1 MFLHFHEKYNMI
13 LFVLKI
19 LDRIQIKTLNSFFS
33 FFYLFCL
40 LHAPPPLAA
49 RGFKRR
55 CQKIQANRGSGT
67 VSSPLPF
74 PTGGE
79 GNVTCK
85 SQENTTIIFIL
96 FFSSKL
102 VLPSLILGLLFFPS
116 LGGRFVVVRGGTP
129 RRLAWS

>member
-1 MFLHFHEKYNMI
+1 LSLKYLTVYKLKHLILIFH
-13 LFVLKI
+13 
-19 LDRIQIKTLNSFFS
+19 S
-33 FFYLFCL
+33 FYLFCL

-79 GNVTCK
+79 GNVTYK
-85 SQENTTIIFIL
+85 NQENTTIIFIL

-116 LGGRFVVVRGGTP
+116 LGGRFVVVRGGIP